1 MKHFKKLRKFNK
13 KISYNEL
20 RKLYNTVVL
29 EYETLLEQTKNDIFI
44 KVFEKSFN
52 DADKLE
58 VYEQDIKRLKEKNK
72 KLKQELSNK

>member
-1 MKHFKKLRKFNK
+1 MKHFKKLRKLNK

-44 KVFEKSFN
+44 KVFEQAFKN
-52 DADKLE
+52 IDKLE

-72 KLKQELSNK
+72 KLKQELNNK